1 MKKITKIL
9 DSVMRGL
16 KRTCVAKA
24 IAVVAVATIAM
35 NSFAQEET
43 ITGVKDLAGKDSTY
57 INSHLTTGG
66 NYPEEMDKKFFLYNE
81 KTGKFLNLGSYWGT
95 HVALADYG
103 KPMWVVSGTRE
114 ICTNPDAYY
123 LNREI
128 QTNDVLLFTHNMATT
143 LSEDQGQYVGWPR
156 ANKDNPA
163 EDRGVF
169 SDRKNTATDI
179 YGWELEFTGDNMNT
193 CKLKTKKTITEI
205 IAGFWLTK
213 HNCWSDD
220 VYLCGVPASVDPNRS
235 CEAYT
240 TDEIANNGLTGYDTW
255 RIMTYEDIYNLQV
268 KNTENMTKSIDLS
281 FMLKCPGFQRGD
293 NDIANWKTYNFATKQ
308 YNENNA
314 GFASFGLSR
323 QYYDV
328 ANWST
333 VKNVIG
339 TYTFDGVT
347 YEFIEEPKKN
357 SSQSDKD
364 KYKNNTDNYQRHLAK
379 FYCAS
384 IKSNRGIVYQDVT
397 VKLAGTYVVECKGFS
412 TTDKAALVA
421 GVLNPEYTSTNGEPM
436 MIGGVLNR
444 TTLSQ
449 TSNMTAD
456 EQTRLHIGEKNMDYA
471 GKEFYEHSKY
481 TNSVIVVVPQSA
493 IKNGSATIRLGVM
506 VGSQS
511 ETAAQTGEWTVFDDF
526 RLLYASKNTEA
537 DLILDQDRAD
547 LSYIYDINEPLQNKT
562 LRLNK
567 TFTAGKWNTLVLPVN
582 LTLKQ
587 LRDAF
592 GPSTRLAQLDKLT
605 KSGIEFQSVK
615 LDGMADDAIALHAY
629 QPYLIIPE
637 KVFEKDRVDNTKASY
652 TAEFVNAGTG
662 EQSQTIKVGIAANH
676 YVIPKV
682 SLSVDDL
689 KKVDQ
694 KTWATA
700 VSESTDGKM
709 EAWGTLARTFGT
721 VSDDVE
727 YGYQFENDGKI
738 IEGRDKLIG
747 SYFFDNGKMYHSD
760 KRVRGLRGFSCWFK
774 PAEGAQ
780 KNAQFTLDGVTQSG
794 TTALDDIFADGEQTV
809 SRFAQGV
816 YNLNGQLVKQG
827 NSTAGLPSGLY
838 IVNGKKCIVR

>member
-9 DSVMRGL
+9 DSVMSRL

-24 IAVVAVATIAM
+24 IAVFAVATIAM
-35 NSFAQEET
+35 NSFAQQEET
-43 ITGVKDLAGKDSTY
+43 ITGVKDLAGKDLTY
-57 INSHLTTGG
+57 INSHLKPDG
-66 NYPEEMDKKFFLYNE
+66 NYPEDMDKKFFLYNE
-81 KTGKFLNLGSYWGT
+81 ATGKFLNIGSYWGT

-103 KPMWVVSGTRE
+103 KPLWIVSGTRE
-114 ICTNPDAYY
+114 ICLNPDATIGKKYK
-123 LNREI
+123 
-128 QTNDVLLFTHNMATT
+128 TNNVLLFTHNMATT

-179 YGWELEFTGDNMNT
+179 YGWELEFTGNDMKT
-193 CKLKTKKTITEI
+193 CRLKTKKTYNHYITLFV
-205 IAGFWLTK
+205 G
-213 HNCWSDD
+213 HDCWSDD

-235 CEAYT
+235 CEAYSAADIT
-240 TDEIANNGLTGYDTW
+240 KKGLTGYDTW
-255 RIMTYEDIYNLQV
+255 RIVTYEDIYNLQN

-293 NDIANWKTYNFATKQ
+293 NNIANWKTYNFATKQ

-314 GFASFGLSR
+314 GFASFGLSK
-323 QYYDV
+323 YYSKA
-328 ANWST
+328 ANWEE
-333 VKNVIG
+333 KNIVNG
-339 TYTFDGVT
+339 LSETAYTFDGGSYDNT
-347 YEFIEEPKKN
+347 KKGTEA
-357 SSQSDKD
+357 
-364 KYKNNTDNYQRHLAK
+364 YWRHLGK
-379 FYCAS
+379 FFCAS
-384 IKSNRGIVYQDVT
+384 ITNHRGIVYQDVT

-421 GVLNPEYTSTNGEPM
+421 GVLNPEYTSTNNEPM
-436 MIGGVLNR
+436 MLGGVLNR

-456 EQTRLHIGEKNMDYA
+456 EQTRLHIGEMNMDYA

-493 IKNGSATIRLGVM
+493 IDANNGFATIRLGVM
-506 VGSQS
+506 VGSQT

-562 LRLNK
+562 LHLNK

-582 LTLKQ
+582 LTLEQ

-592 GPSTRLAQLDKLT
+592 GPSTRLAQLEELT
-605 KSGIEFQSVK
+605 ESGIQFKSVDFTNK
-615 LDGMADDAIALHAY
+615 ADDYVALEAY
-629 QPYLIIPE
+629 KPYLIIPE
-637 KVFEKDRVDNTKASY
+637 KAEGQAAEYTSVYVETGSSAAEYMRVK
-652 TAEFVNAGTG
+652 
-662 EQSQTIKVGIAANH
+662 IAANH
-676 YVIPKV
+676 FVIPKV

-694 KTWATA
+694 TTWATA
-700 VSESTDGKM
+700 VSTSTDGKM

-721 VSDDVE
+721 VSDNVE
-727 YGYQFENDGKI
+727 NGYQFENDGQI
-738 IEGRDKLIG
+738 ITGRDNLIG
-747 SYFFDNGKMYHSD
+747 SYFFDNGKMYHSAT
-760 KRVRGLRGFSCWFK
+760 RPRGLRGFSCWFK
-774 PAEGAQ
+774 PVNGKSQ
-780 KNAQFTLDGVTQSG
+780 NAQFTLDGVTQSG
-794 TTALDDIFADGEQTV
+794 TTALDDIFADGEQPV

-827 NSTAGLPSGLY
+827 NSTAGLPSGMY

>member
-9 DSVMRGL
+9 DSVMSRL

-35 NSFAQEET
+35 NSFAQQEET
-43 ITGVKDLAGKDSTY
+43 ITGVKDLAGKDLTY
-57 INSHLTTGG
+57 INSHLTTDG
-66 NYPEEMDKKFFLYNE
+66 NYPEDMSKMFFLYNE
-81 KTGKFLNLGSYWGT
+81 ATGKFLNLGSYWGT

-103 KPMWVVSGTRE
+103 KPLWVVSGTRE
-114 ICTNPDAYY
+114 ICLNPDA
-123 LNREI
+123 LPHKREY
-128 QTNDVLLFTHNMATT
+128 QTNNVLLFTHNMATT
-143 LSEDQGQYVGWPR
+143 LSEDQGPYVGWPQ
-156 ANKDNPA
+156 ATNNNPA

-179 YGWELEFTGDNMNT
+179 YGWELKFTGNDMKT
-193 CKLKTKKTITEI
+193 CKLKTKKTEETYGI
-205 IAGFWLTK
+205 INK
-213 HNCWSDD
+213 HYCWSDD

-235 CEAYT
+235 CEAYSAA
-240 TDEIANNGLTGYDTW
+240 DIESNGLTGYDTW
-255 RIMTYEDIYNLQV
+255 RIMTYEDIYNLQN

-293 NDIANWKTYNFATKQ
+293 NDIANWKTYNFATNQ
-308 YNENNA
+308 YNENNV
-314 GFASFGLSR
+314 GFASFGLSK
-323 QYYDV
+323 YYSKA
-328 ANWST
+328 ANWEEKNI
-333 VKNVIG
+333 VKG
-339 TYTFDGVT
+339 LSETAYTFDGGSYDNT
-347 YEFIEEPKKN
+347 KKGTEA
-357 SSQSDKD
+357 
-364 KYKNNTDNYQRHLAK
+364 YWRHLGK
-379 FYCAS
+379 FFCAS

-421 GVLNPEYTSTNGEPM
+421 GVLNPEYTSTNGKPM

-449 TSNMTAD
+449 TSNMTTD
-456 EQTRLHIGEKNMDYA
+456 EQNRLHIIEQNMDYA

-506 VGSQS
+506 VGSQT
-511 ETAAQTGEWTVFDDF
+511 ETAAQAGEWTVFDDF

-547 LSYIYDINEPLQNKT
+547 LSYIYAINEPLQNKT

-592 GPSTRLAQLDKLT
+592 GPSTRLAQLEELT
-605 KSGIEFQSVK
+605 ESGIQFKSVDFTGK
-615 LDGMADDAIALHAY
+615 AEDYVALEAY
-629 QPYLIIPE
+629 KPYLIIPE
-637 KVFEKDRVDNTKASY
+637 KDKGQAAEYTSVYVKTGASAAETMRVK
-652 TAEFVNAGTG
+652 
-662 EQSQTIKVGIAANH
+662 IAANH
-676 YVIPKV
+676 FVIPKV
-682 SLSVDDL
+682 SLSVEDL

-700 VSESTDGKM
+700 VSTSTDGRM

-721 VSDDVE
+721 EATQDDK
-727 YGYQFENDGKI
+727 GKWTFTDKNI
-738 IEGRDKLIG
+738 IADRDNLIG
-747 SYFFDNGKMYHSD
+747 SYFFDNGKMYHSAT
-760 KRVRGLRGFSCWFK
+760 RPRGLRGFSCWFK
-774 PAEGAQ
+774 PVSSKSG
-780 KNAQFTLDGVTQSG
+780 NAQFTLDGVTQSG
-794 TTALDDIFADGEQTV
+794 TTALDDIFADGEQPV

>member
-9 DSVMRGL
+9 DSVMSTL

-35 NSFAQEET
+35 NSFAQQEET
-43 ITGVKDLAGKDSTY
+43 ITGVKDLAGKDLTY
-57 INSHLTTGG
+57 INSHQTTDG
-66 NYPEEMDKKFFLYNE
+66 NYPVDMSKMFFLYNE

-95 HVALADYG
+95 HVSLADYG
-103 KPMWVVSGTRE
+103 KPLWVVKGKRNIYESA
-114 ICTNPDAYY
+114 IKYH
-123 LNREI
+123 
-128 QTNDVLLFTHNMATT
+128 TNDVLLFTHNMATT
-143 LSEDQGQYVGWPR
+143 LSEDQGPYVGW
-156 ANKDNPA
+156 AQVDDNKPA

-169 SDRKNTATDI
+169 TDKKNTAESI
-179 YGWELEFTGDNMNT
+179 YGWELEFIPGNDMKT
-193 CKLKTKKTITEI
+193 CKLKTKKTVEKK
-205 IAGFWLTK
+205 LTGLALRY
-213 HNCWSDD
+213 CWSDD

-235 CEAYT
+235 CEAYS
-240 TDEIANNGLTGYDTW
+240 DADIKSKGLTGYDTW
-255 RIMTYEDIYNLQV
+255 RIMTYEDIYNLQN

-281 FMLKCPGFQRGD
+281 FMLKTPGFQRGD
-293 NDIANWKTYNFATKQ
+293 NDIKNWKTYNFATQQ
-308 YNENNA
+308 YNENNV
-314 GFASFGLSR
+314 GFASFGLSKL
-323 QYYDV
+323 YSKA
-328 ANWST
+328 ANWEKANIVNGLSKT
-333 VKNVIG
+333 A
-339 TYTFDGVT
+339 YTFDGGSYDNT
-347 YEFIEEPKKN
+347 KN
-357 SSQSDKD
+357 G
-364 KYKNNTDNYQRHLAK
+364 TEAYQRHLGK

-384 IKSNRGIVYQDVT
+384 IKSNRGIVYQDV
-397 VKLAGTYVVECKGFS
+397 VVSLPGTYVVECKGFS

-421 GVLNPEYTSTNGEPM
+421 GVLNPNYGTNNEPM
-436 MIGGVLNR
+436 MLGGVLNR

-456 EQTRLHIGEKNMDYA
+456 EQTALHISEMNMDYA

-493 IKNGSATIRLGVM
+493 IDANNGSATIRLGVM

-511 ETAAQTGEWTVFDDF
+511 ETAAQSGEWTVFDDF

-537 DLILDQDRAD
+537 DLILDQDRD
-547 LSYIYDINEPLQNKT
+547 NLNYIYDINEPLQNKT

-567 TFTAGKWNTLVLPVN
+567 TFTANKWNTFVLPVN

-592 GPSTRLAQLDKLT
+592 GPSTRLAQLEKLT
-605 KSGIEFQSVK
+605 ESGIQFQSVDFTGK
-615 LDGMADDAIALHAY
+615 ADDYVALEAY
-629 QPYLIIPE
+629 KPYLIIPE
-637 KVFEKDRVDNTKASY
+637 KAEGQAAEYTSVYVETGAS
-652 TAEFVNAGTG
+652 TAEYMRV
-662 EQSQTIKVGIAANH
+662 KIAANH
-676 YVIPKV
+676 FVIPKV
-682 SLSVDDL
+682 SLSVEDL

-721 VSDDVE
+721 EATQDDK
-727 YGYQFENDGKI
+727 GKWTFTDKNI
-738 IEGRDKLIG
+738 ITDRDNLIG
-747 SYFFDNGKMYHSD
+747 SYFFANGKMYHSD

-794 TTALDDIFADGEQTV
+794 TTALDDIFTDGEQTV
-809 SRFAQGV
+809 SRFANGI

-827 NSTAGLPSGLY
+827 NSTAGLPSGMY

>member
-1 MKKITKIL
+1 
-9 DSVMRGL
+9 
-16 KRTCVAKA
+16 
-24 IAVVAVATIAM
+24 
-35 NSFAQEET
+35 
-43 ITGVKDLAGKDSTY
+43 
-57 INSHLTTGG
+57 
-66 NYPEEMDKKFFLYNE
+66 
-81 KTGKFLNLGSYWGT
+81 
-95 HVALADYG
+95 
-103 KPMWVVSGTRE
+103 
-114 ICTNPDAYY
+114 
-123 LNREI
+123 
-128 QTNDVLLFTHNMATT
+128 
-143 LSEDQGQYVGWPR
+143 
-156 ANKDNPA
+156 
-163 EDRGVF
+163 
-169 SDRKNTATDI
+169 
-179 YGWELEFTGDNMNT
+179 
-193 CKLKTKKTITEI
+193 
-205 IAGFWLTK
+205 
-213 HNCWSDD
+213 
-220 VYLCGVPASVDPNRS
+220 
-235 CEAYT
+235 
-240 TDEIANNGLTGYDTW
+240 
-255 RIMTYEDIYNLQV
+255 MTYEDIYNLQV

-293 NDIANWKTYNFATKQ
+293 NDIANWKTYNFATKL

-456 EQTRLHIGEKNMDYA
+456 EQNRLHIGEKNMDYA
-471 GKEFYEHSKY
+471 GKAFFESGKF
-481 TNSVIVVVPQSA
+481 TNSVVVVVPKEA
-493 IKNGSATIRLGVM
+493 IVAGTATIRLGVM
-506 VGSQS
+506 VGNNQ
-511 ETAAQTGEWTVFDDF
+511 EDKHVEGDEWTVFDDF
-526 RLLYASKNTEA
+526 RLLYASKTINA
-537 DLILDQDRAD
+537 DLILDEDRTD
-547 LSYIYDINEPLQNKT
+547 LKYLLNVDDPLQNKT

-592 GPSTRLAQLDKLT
+592 GSSTRLAQLEKLT
-605 KSGIEFQSVK
+605 ESGIQFKSVDFTGK
-615 LDGMADDAIALHAY
+615 AEDYVALEAY
-629 QPYLIIPE
+629 KPYLIIPE
-637 KVFEKDRVDNTKASY
+637 KDKGQAAEYTSVYVKTGTSAAETMRVK
-652 TAEFVNAGTG
+652 
-662 EQSQTIKVGIAANH
+662 IAANH
-676 YVIPKV
+676 FVIPKV
-682 SLSVDDL
+682 SLSVEDL

-700 VSESTDGKM
+700 VSESADHQM

-721 VSDDVE
+721 VSNDVE
-727 YGYQFENDGKI
+727 NGYEFTNNGQI
-738 IEGRDKLIG
+738 IKDRDNLIG
-747 SYFFDNGKMYHSD
+747 SYFFDNGKMYHSNG
-760 KRVRGLRGFSCWFK
+760 RVRGLRGFSCWFK
-774 PAEGAQ
+774 PVNGKSQ
-780 KNAQFTLDGVTQSG
+780 NAQFTLDGVTQSG
-794 TTALDDIFADGEQTV
+794 TTALDDIFADGEQPV

>member
-9 DSVMRGL
+9 DSVMSRL

-43 ITGVKDLAGKDSTY
+43 ITGVKDLAGKDLAY
-57 INSHLTTGG
+57 INNHLTNGKD
-66 NYPEEMDKKFFLYNE
+66 YPEDMSKMFFLYNE

-103 KPMWVVSGTRE
+103 KPLWVVKGTRE
-114 ICTNPDAYY
+114 ICLDPDA
-123 LNREI
+123 LIPNDF
-128 QTNDVLLFTHNMATT
+128 QTNNVLLFTHNMATT
-143 LSEDQGQYVGWPR
+143 LSEDQGPYVGW
-156 ANKDNPA
+156 AQVKKKKPA

-169 SDRKNTATDI
+169 ADRKNTAEDI
-179 YGWELEFTGDNMNT
+179 YGWELEFTDNTMNT
-193 CKLKTKKTITEI
+193 CKLKTKKTEETIRYF
-205 IAGFWLTK
+205 GK
-213 HNCWSDD
+213 HYCWSDD

-235 CEAYT
+235 CEAYSAADIT
-240 TDEIANNGLTGYDTW
+240 SKGLTGYDTW
-255 RIMTYEDIYNLQV
+255 RIMTYEDIYNLQN

-281 FMLKCPGFQRGD
+281 FMLKTPGFQRGD

-314 GFASFGLSR
+314 GFASFGLSKL
-323 QYYDV
+323 YSKA
-328 ANWST
+328 ANWEIDNIVNSLSKT
-333 VKNVIG
+333 A
-339 TYTFDGVT
+339 YTFDNRKYT
-347 YEFIEEPKKN
+347 TDSIEP
-357 SSQSDKD
+357 
-364 KYKNNTDNYQRHLAK
+364 YQRHLGK

-397 VKLAGTYVVECKGFS
+397 VNLAGTYVVECKGFS
-412 TTDKAALVA
+412 TTDKAALIA
-421 GVLNPEYTSTNGEPM
+421 GVLNPEYTSTNGKQM
-436 MIGGVLNR
+436 MLGGVLNR

-449 TSNMTAD
+449 TGNMDAA
-456 EQTRLHIGEKNMDYA
+456 ELNRLHISEMNMDYA

-493 IKNGSATIRLGVM
+493 IDANGSATIRLGVM
-506 VGSQS
+506 VGSQT

-537 DLILDQDRAD
+537 DLILDQDRD
-547 LSYIYDINEPLQNKT
+547 NLNYIYDINEPLHNKT

-567 TFTAGKWNTLVLPVN
+567 TFTAHKWNTLVLPVN

-592 GPSTRLAQLDKLT
+592 GPSTRLAQLEKLT
-605 KSGIEFQSVK
+605 ESGIQFKSV
-615 LDGMADDAIALHAY
+615 DFTGMADDAIALEAY
-629 QPYLIIPE
+629 KPYLIIPE
-637 KVFEKDRVDNTKASY
+637 KDKGQAAEYTSVYVKTGASAAESMRVKIAKDH
-652 TAEFVNAGTG
+652 F
-662 EQSQTIKVGIAANH
+662 
-676 YVIPKV
+676 VIPKV
-682 SLSVDDL
+682 SLSVEDL
-689 KKVDQ
+689 KKVNQ
-694 KTWATA
+694 TTWATA
-700 VSESTDGKM
+700 VSTSTDGKM
-709 EAWGTLARTFGT
+709 QAWGTLARTFGK
-721 VSDDVE
+721 VNEDVE
-727 YGYQFENDGKI
+727 NGYQFENDGKI
-738 IEGRDKLIG
+738 ITDRDNLIG
-747 SYFFDNGKMYHSD
+747 SYFFANGKMYHSD

-794 TTALDDIFADGEQTV
+794 TTALDDIFTDGEQTV
-809 SRFAQGV
+809 SRFANGV

-827 NSTAGLPSGLY
+827 NSTAGLPSGMY

>member
-9 DSVMRGL
+9 DSVMSRL

-24 IAVVAVATIAM
+24 IAVVAVATVTM

-43 ITGVKDLAGKDSTY
+43 ITGVKDLAGKDLTY
-57 INSHLTTGG
+57 INSHLTTDG
-66 NYPEEMDKKFFLYNE
+66 NYPVEMSKMFFLYNE
-81 KTGKFLNLGSYWGT
+81 KTGKFLNLGGYWGT

-103 KPMWVVSGTRE
+103 KPMWVIKGERKIGVTSYR
-114 ICTNPDAYY
+114 
-123 LNREI
+123 
-128 QTNDVLLFTHNMATT
+128 DVLLFAHNMATGMT
-143 LSEDQGQYVGWPR
+143 ENQGPYVGWNIPD
-156 ANKDNPA
+156 ANKPA
-163 EDRGVF
+163 EDNGVY
-169 SDRKNTATDI
+169 TDKELSKI
-179 YGWELEFTGDNMNT
+179 YGWELEFTNTDKNT
-193 CKLKTKKTITEI
+193 CRLKTRKGKDLIGRWKDE
-205 IAGFWLTK
+205 A
-213 HNCWSDD
+213 
-220 VYLCGVPASVDPNRS
+220 YLCGVPASVDHNRS

-240 TDEIANNGLTGYDTW
+240 TAEISSKGLAGYDTW
-255 RIMTYEDIYNLQV
+255 RIMTYKDVYELQL

-293 NDIANWKTYNFATKQ
+293 KNITNWHTYNYKTNKSDG
-308 YNENNA
+308 NNA
-314 GFASFGLSR
+314 GFASFGISR
-323 QYYDV
+323 LNYNV
-328 ANWST
+328 ADWST
-333 VKNVIG
+333 GKQENFND

-347 YEFIEEPKKN
+347 YVFNDKKT
-357 SSQSDKD
+357 K
-364 KYKNNTDNYQRHLAK
+364 TDNTEKYQRLLSK

-384 IKSNRGIVYQDVT
+384 ITNQRGIVYQDVT

-449 TSNMTAD
+449 TSNMTTD
-456 EQTRLHIGEKNMDYA
+456 EQNRLHISEKNMDYA

-493 IKNGSATIRLGVM
+493 INNGSATIRLGVM

-511 ETAAQTGEWTVFDDF
+511 ETAAQAGEWTVFDDF

-537 DLILDQDRAD
+537 DLILDQDRD
-547 LSYIYDINEPLQNKT
+547 NLSYIYDINEPLQNKT

-567 TFTAGKWNTLVLPVN
+567 TFTAHKWNTLVLPVN

-592 GPSTRLAQLDKLT
+592 GPSTRLAQLEKLT
-605 KSGIEFQSVK
+605 ESGIQFQSVGFT
-615 LDGMADDAIALHAY
+615 GMADDAIALEAY
-629 QPYLIIPE
+629 KPYLIIP
-637 KVFEKDRVDNTKASY
+637 DKAEGQAAEYTSVY
-652 TAEFVNAGTG
+652 VETGASTAEYMRV
-662 EQSQTIKVGIAANH
+662 KIAKDH
-676 YVIPKV
+676 FVIPKV

-694 KTWATA
+694 NTWATA
-700 VSESTDGKM
+700 VTESTDGRM
-709 EAWGTLARTFGT
+709 QAWGTLARTFGT
-721 VSDDVE
+721 DATQDENGKWTFSDK
-727 YGYQFENDGKI
+727 NI
-738 IEGRDKLIG
+738 ITGRDNLIG
-747 SYFFDNGKMYHSD
+747 SYFFDKGNMYHSAT
-760 KRVRGLRGFSCWFK
+760 RPRGLRGFSCWFK
-774 PAEGAQ
+774 PAEGSK
-780 KNAQFTLDGVTQSG
+780 KNASFTLDGVTQSG

-809 SRFAQGV
+809 SRFANGV

-827 NSTAGLPSGLY
+827 NSTAGLPSGMY

>member
-9 DSVMRGL
+9 DSVMSRL

-43 ITGVKDLAGKDSTY
+43 ITGVKDLAGKDLTY
-57 INSHLTTGG
+57 INSHLTTDG
-66 NYPEEMDKKFFLYNE
+66 NYPVEMSKMFFLYNE
-81 KTGKFLNLGSYWGT
+81 KTGKFLNIGSYWGT

-103 KPMWVVSGTRE
+103 KPLWVVKGERE
-114 ICTNPDAYY
+114 ICLNPDALIGKKY
-123 LNREI
+123 
-128 QTNDVLLFTHNMATT
+128 QTNNVLLFTHNMATT
-143 LSEDQGQYVGWPR
+143 LSKDQGPYVGWAR
-156 ANKDNPA
+156 VDANKPA

-169 SDRKNTATDI
+169 TDKKNTAESI
-179 YGWELEFTGDNMNT
+179 YGWELVFTGNDMKT
-193 CKLKTKKTITEI
+193 CKLKTKKTY
-205 IAGFWLTK
+205 K
-213 HNCWSDD
+213 HYPIGHDCWSDD

-240 TDEIANNGLTGYDTW
+240 TDEITSKGLTGYDTW
-255 RIMTYEDIYNLQV
+255 RIMTYEDIYNIQN

-281 FMLKCPGFQRGD
+281 FMLKTPGFQRAD
-293 NDIANWKTYNFATKQ
+293 NDIKNWKTYNFATQQ
-308 YNENNA
+308 YNENNR
-314 GFASFGLSR
+314 GFASFGLSKL
-323 QYYDV
+323 YSKA
-328 ANWST
+328 ANWDEKNI
-333 VKNVIG
+333 VKG
-339 TYTFDGVT
+339 LSKTAYTFDNRKYT
-347 YEFIEEPKKN
+347 TDSIEP
-357 SSQSDKD
+357 
-364 KYKNNTDNYQRHLAK
+364 YQRHLGK

-384 IKSNRGIVYQDVT
+384 ITSNRGIVYQDVT

-421 GVLNPEYTSTNGEPM
+421 GVLNPNYGTNGEPM
-436 MIGGVLNR
+436 MLGGVLNR

-456 EQTRLHIGEKNMDYA
+456 EQNRLHISEMNMDYA

-493 IKNGSATIRLGVM
+493 IDANNGSATIRLGVM

-511 ETAAQTGEWTVFDDF
+511 ETAAQNGEWTVFDDF

-547 LSYIYDINEPLQNKT
+547 LSYILDINEPLHNKT

-567 TFTAGKWNTLVLPVN
+567 TFTAHKWNTLVLPVN

-592 GPSTRLAQLDKLT
+592 GPSTRLAQLEKLT
-605 KSGIEFQSVK
+605 ESGIQFQSVDFTGK
-615 LDGMADDAIALHAY
+615 ADDYVALQAY
-629 QPYLIIPE
+629 KPYLIIPE
-637 KVFEKDRVDNTKASY
+637 KAEGQAAEYTSVYVETGAS
-652 TAEFVNAGTG
+652 TAEYMRV
-662 EQSQTIKVGIAANH
+662 KIAANH
-676 YVIPKV
+676 FVIPKV

-689 KKVDQ
+689 KNVNQ
-694 KTWATA
+694 NTWATA
-700 VSESTDGKM
+700 VSTSTDGKM

-727 YGYQFENDGKI
+727 NGYLFENNGQI
-738 IEGRDKLIG
+738 ITGRDKLDD
-747 SYFFDNGKMYHSD
+747 SYFFANGKMYHSTG
-760 KRVRGLRGFSCWFK
+760 RPRGLRGFSCWFK
-774 PAEGAQ
+774 PVPGTTQ
-780 KNAQFTLDGVTQSG
+780 SVKFTLDGVTQSG
-794 TTALDDIFADGEQTV
+794 TTALDDIFTDGEQTV
-809 SRFAQGV
+809 SRFANGV

-827 NSTAGLPSGLY
+827 NSTAGLPSGMY

>member
-9 DSVMRGL
+9 DSVMSRL

-57 INSHLTTGG
+57 INSHLTTDG
-66 NYPEEMDKKFFLYNE
+66 NYPEEMDKMFFLYNE
-81 KTGKFLNLGSYWGT
+81 ATGKFLNIGGYWGT

-103 KPMWVVSGTRE
+103 KPLWVVKGTRKT
-114 ICTNPDAYY
+114 CLNPDAS
-123 LNREI
+123 LTDRKFE
-128 QTNDVLLFTHNMATT
+128 TKTVLLFAHNMATT
-143 LSEDQGQYVGWPR
+143 TEKNQGPYVGWSQVEDE
-156 ANKDNPA
+156 KPA

-169 SDRKNTATDI
+169 ADRKNTEKSI
-179 YGWELEFTGDNMNT
+179 YGWELEFIGNGMNT
-193 CKLKTKKTITEI
+193 CKLKTKKTITDFVWNGKYNRWI
-205 IAGFWLTK
+205 
-213 HNCWSDD
+213 DD
-220 VYLCGVPASVDPNRS
+220 VYLCGVPASVDTNRS
-235 CEAYT
+235 CEAYSAA
-240 TDEIANNGLTGYDTW
+240 DIESNGLTGYDTW
-255 RIMTYEDIYNLQV
+255 RIVTYEDIYNLQN

-281 FMLKCPGFQRGD
+281 FMLKCPGFQRLD

-308 YNENNA
+308 YNENNV
-314 GFASFGLSR
+314 GFASFGLSK
-323 QYYDV
+323 YYSKA
-328 ANWST
+328 ANWEKANIVNGLSET
-333 VKNVIG
+333 A
-339 TYTFDGVT
+339 YTFDGHEYIKGT
-347 YEFIEEPKKN
+347 DGEEA
-357 SSQSDKD
+357 
-364 KYKNNTDNYQRHLAK
+364 YQRHLGK
-379 FYCAS
+379 FFCAS
-384 IKSNRGIVYQDVT
+384 ITNHRGIVYQDVT

-421 GVLNPEYTSTNGEPM
+421 GVLNPNYGTNNEPM
-436 MIGGVLNR
+436 MLGGVLNR

-506 VGSQS
+506 VGSQT
-511 ETAAQTGEWTVFDDF
+511 ETAAQAGEWTVFDDF

-592 GPSTRLAQLDKLT
+592 GPSTRLAQLENLT
-605 KSGIEFQSVK
+605 ESGIQFKSVDFTGK
-615 LDGMADDAIALHAY
+615 AEDYVALEAY
-629 QPYLIIPE
+629 KPYLIIPE
-637 KVFEKDRVDNTKASY
+637 KAEGQAAEYTSVYVKTGASAAETMRVKIANNH
-652 TAEFVNAGTG
+652 FVI
-662 EQSQTIKVGIAANH
+662 S
-676 YVIPKV
+676 KV

-694 KTWATA
+694 STWATA
-700 VSESTDGKM
+700 VSTSTDGKM

-721 VSDDVE
+721 VSNDVE
-727 YGYQFENDGKI
+727 NGYQFENNGQI
-738 IEGRDKLIG
+738 ITGRDKLIG
-747 SYFFDNGKMYHSD
+747 SYFFDNGKMYHSAT
-760 KRVRGLRGFSCWFK
+760 RPRGLRGFSCWFK
-774 PAEGAQ
+774 PVNGKSQ
-780 KNAQFTLDGVTQSG
+780 NASFTLDGVTQSG
-794 TTALDDIFADGEQTV
+794 TTALDDIFTDGEQPV

>member
-9 DSVMRGL
+9 DSVMSGL

-35 NSFAQEET
+35 NSFAQQEET
-43 ITGVKDLAGKDSTY
+43 ITGVKDLAGKDLTY
-57 INSHLTTGG
+57 INSHQTTDG
-66 NYPEEMDKKFFLYNE
+66 NYPVDMSKMFFLYNE

-95 HVALADYG
+95 HVSLADYG
-103 KPMWVVSGTRE
+103 KPLWVVKGKRNIYESA
-114 ICTNPDAYY
+114 IKYH
-123 LNREI
+123 
-128 QTNDVLLFTHNMATT
+128 TNDVLLFTHNMATT
-143 LSEDQGQYVGWPR
+143 LSEDQGPYVGW
-156 ANKDNPA
+156 AQVDDNKPA

-169 SDRKNTATDI
+169 TDKKNTAESI
-179 YGWELEFTGDNMNT
+179 YGWELEFIPGNDMKT
-193 CKLKTKKTITEI
+193 CKLKTKKTVEKK
-205 IAGFWLTK
+205 LTGLALRY
-213 HNCWSDD
+213 CWSDD

-235 CEAYT
+235 CEAYS
-240 TDEIANNGLTGYDTW
+240 DADIKSKGLTGYDTW
-255 RIMTYEDIYNLQV
+255 RIMTYADIYNLQN

-281 FMLKCPGFQRGD
+281 FMLKTPGFQRGD
-293 NDIANWKTYNFATKQ
+293 NDIKNWKTYNFATQQ
-308 YNENNA
+308 YNENNV
-314 GFASFGLSR
+314 GFASFGLSKL
-323 QYYDV
+323 YSKA
-328 ANWST
+328 ANWEKANIVNGLSKT
-333 VKNVIG
+333 A
-339 TYTFDGVT
+339 YTFDGGSYDNT
-347 YEFIEEPKKN
+347 KN
-357 SSQSDKD
+357 G
-364 KYKNNTDNYQRHLAK
+364 TEAYQRHLGK

-384 IKSNRGIVYQDVT
+384 IKSNRGIVYQDV
-397 VKLAGTYVVECKGFS
+397 VVSLPGTYVVECKGFS

-421 GVLNPEYTSTNGEPM
+421 GVLNPNYGTNNEPM
-436 MIGGVLNR
+436 MLGGVLNR

-456 EQTRLHIGEKNMDYA
+456 EQTALHISEMNMDYA

-493 IKNGSATIRLGVM
+493 IDANNGSATIRLGVM

-511 ETAAQTGEWTVFDDF
+511 ETAAQSGEWTVFDDF

-537 DLILDQDRAD
+537 DLILDQDRD
-547 LSYIYDINEPLQNKT
+547 NLNYIYDINEPLQNKT

-567 TFTAGKWNTLVLPVN
+567 TFTAHKWNTFVLPVN

-592 GPSTRLAQLDKLT
+592 GPSTRLAQLEKLT
-605 KSGIEFQSVK
+605 ESGIQFQSVDFTGK
-615 LDGMADDAIALHAY
+615 ADDYVALEAY
-629 QPYLIIPE
+629 KPYLIIPE
-637 KVFEKDRVDNTKASY
+637 KAEGQAAEYTSVYVETGAS
-652 TAEFVNAGTG
+652 TAEYMRV
-662 EQSQTIKVGIAANH
+662 KIAANH
-676 YVIPKV
+676 FVIPKV
-682 SLSVDDL
+682 SLSVEDL

-721 VSDDVE
+721 EATQDDK
-727 YGYQFENDGKI
+727 GKWTFTDKNI
-738 IEGRDKLIG
+738 ITDRDNLIG
-747 SYFFDNGKMYHSD
+747 SYFFANGKMYHSD

-794 TTALDDIFADGEQTV
+794 TTALDDIFTDGEQTV
-809 SRFAQGV
+809 SRFANGI

-827 NSTAGLPSGLY
+827 NSTAGLPSGMY

>member
-9 DSVMRGL
+9 DSVMSRL

-35 NSFAQEET
+35 NSFAQQEET
-43 ITGVKDLAGKDSTY
+43 ITGVKDLAGKDLTY
-57 INSHLTTGG
+57 INSHLT
-66 NYPEEMDKKFFLYNE
+66 NDKEYPEDMSKMFFLYNE
-81 KTGKFLNLGSYWGT
+81 KTGKFLNIGSYWGT

-103 KPMWVVSGTRE
+103 KPLWVVKGTRE
-114 ICTNPDAYY
+114 ICLNPDAF
-123 LNREI
+123 I
-128 QTNDVLLFTHNMATT
+128 PSDFQTNNVLLFTHNMATT
-143 LSEDQGQYVGWPR
+143 LTEDQGPYIGWPQ
-156 ANKDNPA
+156 ATNNNPA

-179 YGWELEFTGDNMNT
+179 YGWELEFKGNDMKT
-193 CKLKTKKTITEI
+193 CKLKTKKTEETIHYW
-205 IAGFWLTK
+205 GK
-213 HNCWSDD
+213 HYCWSDD

-235 CEAYT
+235 CEAYSAA
-240 TDEIANNGLTGYDTW
+240 DIESNGLTGYDTW

-364 KYKNNTDNYQRHLAK
+364 KYKNNTDNYQRHLGK

-412 TTDKAALVA
+412 TTDKAALIA
-421 GVLNPEYTSTNGEPM
+421 GVLNPNYTSTNGEPM
-436 MIGGVLNR
+436 MLGGVLNR

-456 EQTRLHIGEKNMDYA
+456 EQNRLHIIEKNMDYA

-506 VGSQS
+506 VGSQT
-511 ETAAQTGEWTVFDDF
+511 ETAAQAGEWTVFDDF

-547 LSYIYDINEPLQNKT
+547 LSYILDIDEPLQNKT
-562 LRLNK
+562 LHLNK

-592 GPSTRLAQLDKLT
+592 GPSTRLAQLEELT
-605 KSGIEFQSVK
+605 ESGIQFKSVDFTGK
-615 LDGMADDAIALHAY
+615 ANDDIALEAY
-629 QPYLIIPE
+629 KPYLIIPE
-637 KVFEKDRVDNTKASY
+637 KDKGQAAEYTSVYVKTGAGAAETMRVK
-652 TAEFVNAGTG
+652 
-662 EQSQTIKVGIAANH
+662 IAKGH
-676 YVIPKV
+676 FVIPKV

-700 VSESTDGKM
+700 VSESTDHRM

-721 VSDDVE
+721 LSDDVE
-727 YGYQFENDGKI
+727 NGYQFENDDQI

-760 KRVRGLRGFSCWFK
+760 SRVRGLRGFSCWFK
-774 PAEGAQ
+774 PVNGKSQ
-780 KNAQFTLDGVTQSG
+780 NAQFTLDGVTQSG
-794 TTALDDIFADGEQTV
+794 TTALDDIFADGEQPV

>member
-9 DSVMRGL
+9 DSVMSRL

-35 NSFAQEET
+35 NSFAQQEET
-43 ITGVKDLAGKDSTY
+43 ITGVKDLAGKDITY
-57 INSHLTTGG
+57 INDHLTDGS
-66 NYPEEMDKKFFLYNE
+66 NPAEMDKMFFLYNE

-103 KPMWVVSGTRE
+103 KPLWVVSGTRE
-114 ICTNPDAYY
+114 ICLNPDD
-123 LNREI
+123 LI
-128 QTNDVLLFTHNMATT
+128 PSKFQTNDVLLFTHNMATT
-143 LSEDQGQYVGWPR
+143 LSEDQGPYVGWPQV
-156 ANKDNPA
+156 KKKKPA

-169 SDRKNTATDI
+169 SDRKNTADDI
-179 YGWELEFTGDNMNT
+179 YGWELEFTGGNMNT
-193 CKLKTKKTITEI
+193 CKLKTKKTEKTIHYF
-205 IAGFWLTK
+205 GK
-213 HNCWSDD
+213 HYCWSDD

-235 CEAYT
+235 CEAYSAA
-240 TDEIANNGLTGYDTW
+240 DIESNGLTGYDTW
-255 RIMTYEDIYNLQV
+255 RIMTYEDIYNLQN
-268 KNTENMTKSIDLS
+268 KNTEKMTKSIDFS
-281 FMLKCPGFQRGD
+281 FMLKCPGFQRTD
-293 NDIANWKTYNFATKQ
+293 NDIKNWKTYNFATKQ
-308 YNENNA
+308 YNENNV
-314 GFASFGLSR
+314 GFASFGLSKL
-323 QYYDV
+323 YSKA
-328 ANWST
+328 ANWEEANI
-333 VKNVIG
+333 VKG
-339 TYTFDGVT
+339 LSKTAYTFDNRKYT
-347 YEFIEEPKKN
+347 TDSIEP
-357 SSQSDKD
+357 
-364 KYKNNTDNYQRHLAK
+364 YQRHLGK

-421 GVLNPEYTSTNGEPM
+421 GVLNPNYGTNNEPM
-436 MIGGVLNR
+436 MLGGVLNR

-537 DLILDQDRAD
+537 DLILDQDRD
-547 LSYIYDINEPLQNKT
+547 NLNYIYDINEPLQNKT

-592 GPSTRLAQLDKLT
+592 GPSTRLAQLENLT
-605 KSGIEFQSVK
+605 ESGIQFKSVDFTGK
-615 LDGMADDAIALHAY
+615 AEDYVALQAY
-629 QPYLIIPE
+629 KPYLIIPE
-637 KVFEKDRVDNTKASY
+637 KAEGQAAEYTSVYVKTGASAAEAMRVK
-652 TAEFVNAGTG
+652 
-662 EQSQTIKVGIAANH
+662 IAKGH
-676 YVIPKV
+676 FVIPKV

-689 KKVDQ
+689 KNKVNQ
-694 KTWATA
+694 STWATT
-700 VSESTDGKM
+700 VSESTDHM
-709 EAWGTLARTFGT
+709 MQAWGTLARTFGT
-721 VSDDVE
+721 VNDDVE
-727 YGYQFENDGKI
+727 NGYQFTNNGQI
-738 IEGRDKLIG
+738 IKDRDNLIG

-760 KRVRGLRGFSCWFK
+760 SRVRGLRGFSCWFK
-774 PAEGAQ
+774 PVNGKSQ
-780 KNAQFTLDGVTQSG
+780 NAQFTLDGVTQSG
-794 TTALDDIFADGEQTV
+794 TTALDDIFTDGEQPV

>member
-9 DSVMRGL
+9 DSVMSRL

-35 NSFAQEET
+35 NSFAQEEET
-43 ITGVKDLAGKDSTY
+43 ITGVKDLAGKDLTY
-57 INSHLTTGG
+57 INSHLTTDG
-66 NYPEEMDKKFFLYNE
+66 NYPVDMDKKFFLYNE
-81 KTGKFLNLGSYWGT
+81 ATGKFLNIGSYWGT

-103 KPMWVVSGTRE
+103 KPLWVVSGTRE
-114 ICTNPDAYY
+114 ICTNPDDYY
-123 LNREI
+123 LYREI

-143 LSEDQGQYVGWPR
+143 LTEDQGPYVGWPQ
-156 ANKDNPA
+156 ATNNNPA

-179 YGWELEFTGDNMNT
+179 YGWELVFTDNTKNT

-205 IAGFWLTK
+205 RAGFLLTK

-240 TDEIANNGLTGYDTW
+240 TDEIASNGLTGYDTW

-281 FMLKCPGFQRGD
+281 FMLKCPGFQRSD
-293 NDIANWKTYNFATKQ
+293 NDIANWKTYNFATKL

-364 KYKNNTDNYQRHLAK
+364 KYKNNTDNYQRHLGK

-421 GVLNPEYTSTNGEPM
+421 GVLNPNYGTNNEPM
-436 MIGGVLNR
+436 MLGGVLNR

-456 EQTRLHIGEKNMDYA
+456 EQTRLHIGEMNMDYA

-506 VGSQS
+506 VGSQT
-511 ETAAQTGEWTVFDDF
+511 ETEAQAGEWTVFDDF
-526 RLLYASKNTEA
+526 RLLYASKTINA

-547 LSYIYDINEPLQNKT
+547 LQYLLDVDDPLQNKT

-567 TFTAGKWNTLVLPVN
+567 TFELHKWNTFVLPVD
-582 LTLKQ
+582 LTVEQ
-587 LRDAF
+587 LRAAF
-592 GPSTRLAQLDKLT
+592 GPNTRLAELDKLT
-605 KSGIEFQSVK
+605 ESGIQFQSVK
-615 LDGMADDAIALHAY
+615 FDGMADDDIALHAY
-629 QPYLIIPE
+629 KPYLIIPE
-637 KVFEKDRVDNTKASY
+637 KGRIDNKKAY

-662 EQSQTIKVGIAANH
+662 EEGQTIKVGIGKDH
-676 YVIPKV
+676 YIIPKV
-682 SLSVDDL
+682 SLSVEDL
-689 KKVDQ
+689 QNVDK

-700 VSESTDGKM
+700 VSKSTDGKM

-721 VSDDVE
+721 VSDNVE
-727 YGYQFENDGKI
+727 NGYQFTNNGQI
-738 IEGRDKLIG
+738 IKDRDNLIG

-760 KRVRGLRGFSCWFK
+760 SRVRGLRGFSCWFK
-774 PAEGAQ
+774 PVNGKSQ
-780 KNAQFTLDGVTQSG
+780 NASFTLDGVTQSG
-794 TTALDDIFADGEQTV
+794 TTALDDIFTDGEQPV
-809 SRFAQGV
+809 SRFAHGI

>member
-9 DSVMRGL
+9 DSVMSRL

-24 IAVVAVATIAM
+24 IAVFAVATIAM
-35 NSFAQEET
+35 NSFAQQEET
-43 ITGVKDLAGKDSTY
+43 ITGVKDLAGKDLTY
-57 INSHLTTGG
+57 INSHLKPDG
-66 NYPEEMDKKFFLYNE
+66 NYPEDMDKKFFLYNE
-81 KTGKFLNLGSYWGT
+81 ATGKFLNIGSYWGT

-103 KPMWVVSGTRE
+103 KPLWIVSGTRE
-114 ICTNPDAYY
+114 ICLNPDATIGKKYK
-123 LNREI
+123 
-128 QTNDVLLFTHNMATT
+128 TNNVLLFTHNMATT

-179 YGWELEFTGDNMNT
+179 YGWELEFTGNDMKT
-193 CKLKTKKTITEI
+193 CRLKTKKTYNHYITLFV
-205 IAGFWLTK
+205 G
-213 HNCWSDD
+213 HDCWSDD

-235 CEAYT
+235 CEAYSAADIT
-240 TDEIANNGLTGYDTW
+240 KKGLTGYDKW
-255 RIMTYEDIYNLQV
+255 RIMTYEDIYNLQN

-293 NDIANWKTYNFATKQ
+293 NDIKNWKTYNFATKQ
-308 YNENNA
+308 YNENNV
-314 GFASFGLSR
+314 GFASFGLSKL
-323 QYYDV
+323 YSKA
-328 ANWST
+328 ANWEKANI
-333 VKNVIG
+333 VKG
-339 TYTFDGVT
+339 LSKTAYTFDNRKYT
-347 YEFIEEPKKN
+347 TDSIEP
-357 SSQSDKD
+357 
-364 KYKNNTDNYQRHLAK
+364 YQRHLGK

-421 GVLNPEYTSTNGEPM
+421 GVLNPEYTSTNNEPM
-436 MIGGVLNR
+436 MLGGVLNS

-456 EQTRLHIGEKNMDYA
+456 EQTRLHIGEMNMDYA

-493 IKNGSATIRLGVM
+493 IDANNGSATIRLGVM
-506 VGSQS
+506 VGSQT

-547 LSYIYDINEPLQNKT
+547 LSYIIDIDEPLQNKT
-562 LRLNK
+562 LHLNK

-592 GPSTRLAQLDKLT
+592 GSSTRLAQLEELT
-605 KSGIEFQSVK
+605 ESGIQFKSVDFTGK
-615 LDGMADDAIALHAY
+615 ADDDVVLEAY
-629 QPYLIIPE
+629 KPYLIIPE
-637 KVFEKDRVDNTKASY
+637 KDKGQAAEYTSVYVKTGASAAESMRVK
-652 TAEFVNAGTG
+652 
-662 EQSQTIKVGIAANH
+662 IAANH
-676 YVIPKV
+676 FVIPKV

-689 KKVDQ
+689 KNVNQ

-700 VSESTDGKM
+700 VSTSTDGKM

-721 VSDDVE
+721 VSGDVE
-727 YGYQFENDGKI
+727 NGYQFENNGQI
-738 IEGRDKLIG
+738 ITGRDNLIG
-747 SYFFDNGKMYHSD
+747 SYFFDNGKMYHSNG
-760 KRVRGLRGFSCWFK
+760 RVRGLRGFSCWFK
-774 PAEGAQ
+774 PADGKSQ
-780 KNAQFTLDGVTQSG
+780 NAQFTLDGVTQSG
-794 TTALDDIFADGEQTV
+794 TTALDDIFADGEQPV
-809 SRFAQGV
+809 SRFAQGI

-827 NSTAGLPSGLY
+827 NSTAGLPSGVY

>member
-9 DSVMRGL
+9 DSVMSRL

-35 NSFAQEET
+35 NSFAQQEET
-43 ITGVKDLAGKDSTY
+43 IAGVKDLAGKDSTY
-57 INSHLTTGG
+57 INSHLTTDGY
-66 NYPEEMDKKFFLYNE
+66 YPEEMGKMFFLYNE
-81 KTGKFLNLGSYWGT
+81 ATGKFLNIGGYWGT

-103 KPMWVVSGTRE
+103 KPLWVVSGTRE

-123 LNREI
+123 LYREI
-128 QTNDVLLFTHNMATT
+128 QTNNVLLFTHNMATT

-235 CEAYT
+235 CEAYSAADIT
-240 TDEIANNGLTGYDTW
+240 SEGLTGYDTW
-255 RIMTYEDIYNLQV
+255 RIMTYEDIYNLQN

-293 NDIANWKTYNFATKQ
+293 NDIANWKTYNFATKK
-308 YNENNA
+308 YNENNV
-314 GFASFGLSR
+314 GFASFGLSK
-323 QYYDV
+323 YYSKA
-328 ANWST
+328 ANWEKANI
-333 VKNVIG
+333 VKG
-339 TYTFDGVT
+339 LSETAYTFDNRKYT
-347 YEFIEEPKKN
+347 TDSIEP
-357 SSQSDKD
+357 
-364 KYKNNTDNYQRHLAK
+364 YQRHLGK

-456 EQTRLHIGEKNMDYA
+456 EQNRLHISEQNMDYA

-506 VGSQS
+506 VGSQT
-511 ETAAQTGEWTVFDDF
+511 ETAAQAGEWTVFDDF

-592 GPSTRLAQLDKLT
+592 GPSTRLAQLEKLT
-605 KSGIEFQSVK
+605 ESGIQFKSVDFTNK
-615 LDGMADDAIALHAY
+615 ADDYVALEAY
-629 QPYLIIPE
+629 KPYLIIPE
-637 KVFEKDRVDNTKASY
+637 KAEGQAAEYTSVYVKTGASASETMRVKIAKDH
-652 TAEFVNAGTG
+652 FVI
-662 EQSQTIKVGIAANH
+662 S
-676 YVIPKV
+676 KV

-689 KKVDQ
+689 KKVNQ
-694 KTWATA
+694 TTWATA
-700 VSESTDGKM
+700 VSESTDHM
-709 EAWGTLARTFGT
+709 MQAWGTLARTFGT

-727 YGYQFENDGKI
+727 NGYQFENDGKI

-747 SYFFDNGKMYHSD
+747 SYFFANGKMYHSD
-760 KRVRGLRGFSCWFK
+760 SRVRGLRGFSCWFK
-774 PAEGAQ
+774 PVNGKSQ
-780 KNAQFTLDGVTQSG
+780 NAQLTIDGVTQSG
-794 TTALDDIFADGEQTV
+794 TTALDDIFTDGEQPV

>member
-9 DSVMRGL
+9 DSVMSRL

-35 NSFAQEET
+35 NSFAQEVET
-43 ITGVKDLAGKDSTY
+43 ITGVKDLAGKDLAY
-57 INSHLTTGG
+57 INSHLTDGS
-66 NYPEEMDKKFFLYNE
+66 NPADMDKMFFLYNE

-103 KPMWVVSGTRE
+103 KPLWVVKGTRE
-114 ICTNPDAYY
+114 ICLDPDA
-123 LNREI
+123 LIPNDF
-128 QTNDVLLFTHNMATT
+128 QTNNVLLFTHNMATT
-143 LSEDQGQYVGWPR
+143 LSEDQGPYVGW
-156 ANKDNPA
+156 AQVKKKKPA

-169 SDRKNTATDI
+169 ADRKNTAEDI
-179 YGWELEFTGDNMNT
+179 YGWELEFTDNTMNT
-193 CKLKTKKTITEI
+193 CKLKTKKTEETIRYF
-205 IAGFWLTK
+205 GK
-213 HNCWSDD
+213 HYCWSDD

-235 CEAYT
+235 CEAYSAADIT
-240 TDEIANNGLTGYDTW
+240 SKGLTGYDTW
-255 RIMTYEDIYNLQV
+255 RIMTYEDIYNLQN

-281 FMLKCPGFQRGD
+281 FMLKTPGFQRGD

-314 GFASFGLSR
+314 GFASFGLSKL
-323 QYYDV
+323 YSKA
-328 ANWST
+328 ANWETDNIVNSLSKT
-333 VKNVIG
+333 A
-339 TYTFDGVT
+339 YTFDNRKYT
-347 YEFIEEPKKN
+347 TDSIEP
-357 SSQSDKD
+357 
-364 KYKNNTDNYQRHLAK
+364 YQRHLGK

-397 VKLAGTYVVECKGFS
+397 VNLAGTYVVECKGFS
-412 TTDKAALVA
+412 TTDKAALIA
-421 GVLNPEYTSTNGEPM
+421 GVLNPEYTSTNGKQM
-436 MIGGVLNR
+436 MLGGVLNR

-449 TSNMTAD
+449 TGNMDAA
-456 EQTRLHIGEKNMDYA
+456 ELNRLHIREKNMDYA

-506 VGSQS
+506 VGSQT
-511 ETAAQTGEWTVFDDF
+511 ETAAQSGEWTVFDDF

-547 LSYIYDINEPLQNKT
+547 LSYIYDINEPLHNKT

-567 TFTAGKWNTLVLPVN
+567 TFTAHKWNTLVLPVN

-592 GPSTRLAQLDKLT
+592 GPSTRLAQLEKLT
-605 KSGIEFQSVK
+605 ESGIQFQSVDFTDK
-615 LDGMADDAIALHAY
+615 ADDYVALEAY
-629 QPYLIIPE
+629 KPYLIIPE
-637 KVFEKDRVDNTKASY
+637 KAEGQAAEYTSVYVETGAS
-652 TAEFVNAGTG
+652 TAEYMRV
-662 EQSQTIKVGIAANH
+662 KIAANH
-676 YVIPKV
+676 FVIPKV
-682 SLSVDDL
+682 SLSVGDL
-689 KKVDQ
+689 KDKVNQ
-694 KTWATA
+694 NTWAAALST
-700 VSESTDGKM
+700 STDGKM

-721 VSDDVE
+721 VSDNVE
-727 YGYQFENDGKI
+727 NGYQFENDGKI
-738 IEGRDKLIG
+738 ITGRDNLIG
-747 SYFFDNGKMYHSD
+747 SYFFANGKMYHSSKD
-760 KRVRGLRGFSCWFK
+760 RVRGLRGFSCWFK
-774 PAEGAQ
+774 PVSSKSG
-780 KNAQFTLDGVTQSG
+780 NAQFTLDGVTQSG

-827 NSTAGLPSGLY
+827 NSTAGLPSGMY

>member
-9 DSVMRGL
+9 DSVMSRL

-35 NSFAQEET
+35 NSFAQQEET
-43 ITGVKDLAGKDSTY
+43 IAGVKDLAGKDSTY
-57 INSHLTTGG
+57 INSHLTTDGY
-66 NYPEEMDKKFFLYNE
+66 YPEEMGKMFFLYNE
-81 KTGKFLNLGSYWGT
+81 ATGKFLNIGGYWGT

-103 KPMWVVSGTRE
+103 KPLWVVSGTRE
-114 ICTNPDAYY
+114 ICTNPDASYF
-123 LNREI
+123 NREI
-128 QTNDVLLFTHNMATT
+128 QTNNVLLFTHNMATT
-143 LSEDQGQYVGWPR
+143 LTEDQGPYVGWI
-156 ANKDNPA
+156 ANDKKPA

-179 YGWELEFTGDNMNT
+179 YGWELVFTGGNMNT
-193 CKLKTKKTITEI
+193 CKLKTKKTEKTIHYF
-205 IAGFWLTK
+205 GK
-213 HNCWSDD
+213 HYCWSDD

-235 CEAYT
+235 CEAYS
-240 TDEIANNGLTGYDTW
+240 DADIKSKGLTGYDTW
-255 RIMTYEDIYNLQV
+255 RIMTYEDIYNLQN

-293 NDIANWKTYNFATKQ
+293 NNIANWKTYNFATKQ

-364 KYKNNTDNYQRHLAK
+364 KYQNNTDNYQRHLGK

-421 GVLNPEYTSTNGEPM
+421 GVLNPEYTSTNGKPM
-436 MIGGVLNR
+436 MLGGVLNR

-456 EQTRLHIGEKNMDYA
+456 EQNRLHISEQNMDYA

-506 VGSQS
+506 VGSQT
-511 ETAAQTGEWTVFDDF
+511 ETAAQAGEWTVFDDF

-592 GPSTRLAQLDKLT
+592 GPSTRLAQLEKLT
-605 KSGIEFQSVK
+605 ESGIQFKSVDFTNK
-615 LDGMADDAIALHAY
+615 ADDYVALEAY
-629 QPYLIIPE
+629 KPYLIIPE
-637 KVFEKDRVDNTKASY
+637 KAEGQAAEYTSVYVKTGASASETMRVKIAKDH
-652 TAEFVNAGTG
+652 FVI
-662 EQSQTIKVGIAANH
+662 S
-676 YVIPKV
+676 KV

-689 KKVDQ
+689 KKVNQ
-694 KTWATA
+694 TTWATA
-700 VSESTDGKM
+700 VSESTDHM
-709 EAWGTLARTFGT
+709 MQAWGTLARTFGT

-727 YGYQFENDGKI
+727 NGYQFENDGKI

-747 SYFFDNGKMYHSD
+747 SYFFANGKMYHSD
-760 KRVRGLRGFSCWFK
+760 SRVRGLRGFSCWFK
-774 PAEGAQ
+774 PVNGKSQ
-780 KNAQFTLDGVTQSG
+780 NAQLTIDGVTQSG
-794 TTALDDIFADGEQTV
+794 TTALDDIFTDGEQPV

>member
-9 DSVMRGL
+9 DSVMSRL

-24 IAVVAVATIAM
+24 IAVFAVATIAM
-35 NSFAQEET
+35 NSFAQQEET
-43 ITGVKDLAGKDSTY
+43 ITGVKDLAGKDLTY
-57 INSHLTTGG
+57 INSHLKPDG
-66 NYPEEMDKKFFLYNE
+66 NYPEDMDKKFFLYNE
-81 KTGKFLNLGSYWGT
+81 ATGKFLNIGSYWGT

-103 KPMWVVSGTRE
+103 KPLWIVSGTRE
-114 ICTNPDAYY
+114 ICLNPDATIGKKYK
-123 LNREI
+123 
-128 QTNDVLLFTHNMATT
+128 TNNVLLFTHNMATT

-179 YGWELEFTGDNMNT
+179 YGWELEFTGNDMKT
-193 CKLKTKKTITEI
+193 CRLKTKKTYNHYITLFV
-205 IAGFWLTK
+205 G
-213 HNCWSDD
+213 HDCWSDD

-235 CEAYT
+235 CEAYSAAYIT
-240 TDEIANNGLTGYDTW
+240 KKGLTGYDKW
-255 RIMTYEDIYNLQV
+255 RIMTYEDIYNLQN

-293 NDIANWKTYNFATKQ
+293 NDIKNWKTYNFATQ
-308 YNENNA
+308 LYNENNV
-314 GFASFGLSR
+314 GFASFGLSKL
-323 QYYDV
+323 YSKA
-328 ANWST
+328 ANWEKANI
-333 VKNVIG
+333 VKG
-339 TYTFDGVT
+339 LSKTAYTFDNRKYT
-347 YEFIEEPKKN
+347 TDSIEP
-357 SSQSDKD
+357 
-364 KYKNNTDNYQRHLAK
+364 YQRHLGK

-506 VGSQS
+506 VGSQT
-511 ETAAQTGEWTVFDDF
+511 ETEAQTGEWTVFDDF

-547 LSYIYDINEPLQNKT
+547 LSYILDINEPLQNKT

-592 GPSTRLAQLDKLT
+592 GSSTRLAELELLT
-605 KSGIEFQSVK
+605 ESGIQFKSVDFTNK
-615 LDGMADDAIALHAY
+615 AEDYVALEAY
-629 QPYLIIPE
+629 KPYLIIPE
-637 KVFEKDRVDNTKASY
+637 KDKGQAAEYTSVYVETGSSSAEYMRVK
-652 TAEFVNAGTG
+652 
-662 EQSQTIKVGIAANH
+662 IAANH
-676 YVIPKV
+676 FVIPKV
-682 SLSVDDL
+682 SLSVNEL
-689 KKVDQ
+689 KNIDKT
-694 KTWATA
+694 TWATA
-700 VSESTDGKM
+700 VSESTDHKM
-709 EAWGTLARTFGT
+709 QAWGTLARTFGT
-721 VSDDVE
+721 VSNDVE
-727 YGYQFENDGKI
+727 NGYQFKNDGQI
-738 IEGRDKLIG
+738 IKDRDNLIG
-747 SYFFDNGKMYHSD
+747 SYFFDNGKMYHSAT
-760 KRVRGLRGFSCWFK
+760 RPRGLRGFSCWFK

-794 TTALDDIFADGEQTV
+794 TTALDDIFTDGEQPV

>member
-9 DSVMRGL
+9 DSVMSGL

-35 NSFAQEET
+35 NSFAQQEET
-43 ITGVKDLAGKDSTY
+43 ITGVKDLAGKDLTY
-57 INSHLTTGG
+57 INSHQTTDG
-66 NYPEEMDKKFFLYNE
+66 NYPVDMSKMFFLYNE

-95 HVALADYG
+95 HVSLADYG
-103 KPMWVVSGTRE
+103 KPLWVVKGKRNIYESA
-114 ICTNPDAYY
+114 IKYH
-123 LNREI
+123 
-128 QTNDVLLFTHNMATT
+128 TNDVLLFTHNMATT
-143 LSEDQGQYVGWPR
+143 LSEDQGPYVGW
-156 ANKDNPA
+156 AQVDDNKPA

-169 SDRKNTATDI
+169 TDKKNTAESI
-179 YGWELEFTGDNMNT
+179 YGWELEFIPGNDMKT
-193 CKLKTKKTITEI
+193 CKLKTKKTVEKK
-205 IAGFWLTK
+205 LTGLALRY
-213 HNCWSDD
+213 CWSDD

-235 CEAYT
+235 CEAYS
-240 TDEIANNGLTGYDTW
+240 DADIKSKGLTGYDTW
-255 RIMTYEDIYNLQV
+255 RIMTYDDIYNLQN

-281 FMLKCPGFQRGD
+281 FMLKTPGFQRGD
-293 NDIANWKTYNFATKQ
+293 NDIKNWKTYNFATQQ
-308 YNENNA
+308 YNENNV
-314 GFASFGLSR
+314 GFASFGLSKL
-323 QYYDV
+323 YSKA
-328 ANWST
+328 ANWEKANIVNGLSKT
-333 VKNVIG
+333 A
-339 TYTFDGVT
+339 YTFDGGSYDNT
-347 YEFIEEPKKN
+347 KN
-357 SSQSDKD
+357 G
-364 KYKNNTDNYQRHLAK
+364 TEAYQRHLGK

-384 IKSNRGIVYQDVT
+384 IKSNRGIVYQDV
-397 VKLAGTYVVECKGFS
+397 VVSLPGTYVVECKGFS

-421 GVLNPEYTSTNGEPM
+421 GVLNPNYGTNNEPM
-436 MIGGVLNR
+436 MLGGVLNR

-456 EQTRLHIGEKNMDYA
+456 EQTALHISEMNMDYA

-493 IKNGSATIRLGVM
+493 IDANNGSATIRLGVM

-511 ETAAQTGEWTVFDDF
+511 ETAAQSGEWTVFDDF

-537 DLILDQDRAD
+537 DLILDQDRD
-547 LSYIYDINEPLQNKT
+547 NLNYIYDINEPLQNKT

-567 TFTAGKWNTLVLPVN
+567 TFTAHKWNTFVLPVN

-592 GPSTRLAQLDKLT
+592 GPSTRLAQLEKLT
-605 KSGIEFQSVK
+605 ESGIQFQSVDFTGK
-615 LDGMADDAIALHAY
+615 ADDYVALEAY
-629 QPYLIIPE
+629 KPYLIIPE
-637 KVFEKDRVDNTKASY
+637 KAEGQAAEYTSVYVETGAS
-652 TAEFVNAGTG
+652 TAEYMRV
-662 EQSQTIKVGIAANH
+662 KIAANH
-676 YVIPKV
+676 FVIPKV
-682 SLSVDDL
+682 SLSVEDL

-721 VSDDVE
+721 EATQDDK
-727 YGYQFENDGKI
+727 GKWTFTDKNI
-738 IEGRDKLIG
+738 ITDRDNLIG
-747 SYFFDNGKMYHSD
+747 SYFFANGKMYHSD

-794 TTALDDIFADGEQTV
+794 TTALDDIFTDGEQTV
-809 SRFAQGV
+809 SRFANGI

-827 NSTAGLPSGLY
+827 NSTAGLPSGMY